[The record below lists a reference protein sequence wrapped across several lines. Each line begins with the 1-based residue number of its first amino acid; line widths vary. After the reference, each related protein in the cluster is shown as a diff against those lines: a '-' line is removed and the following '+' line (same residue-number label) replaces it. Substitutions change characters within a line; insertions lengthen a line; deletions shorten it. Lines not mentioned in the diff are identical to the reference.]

1 MTEEQLGRIFEA
13 FAQADSSVS
22 RKYGGTGLGLAISRR
37 FCQMLGGEVAAESR
51 AGAGS
56 AFTVRLPA
64 SVPVAEAAGPSA
76 PDTAGEPG
84 APTVLVIDDDPDALD
99 LVTRFLAKHGYRVAT
114 APDGARGLALA
125 RELHPVA
132 ITLDVLMPGLDGWG
146 VLAALK
152 ADPALA
158 AIPVVMVSML
168 DDAPVGYA
176 LGAAEYLVKPVD
188 RDRLLAALERCRP
201 AAGEGAVLVVED
213 DDATRELLVR
223 LLEKEGHRVTEARDG
238 REALAAAERSAP
250 RLVLLDLM
258 MPEMDGFE
266 FIEALRGRPALASI
280 PVVVLTARTLTEEDR
295 RRLNGS
301 VERIVQ
307 KGAQPLDQVLREVGA
322 LLGRAG

>member
-1 MTEEQLGRIFEA
+1 
-13 FAQADSSVS
+13 
-22 RKYGGTGLGLAISRR
+22 
-37 FCQMLGGEVAAESR
+37 
-51 AGAGS
+51 
-56 AFTVRLPA
+56 
-64 SVPVAEAAGPSA
+64 
-76 PDTAGEPG
+76 
-84 APTVLVIDDDPDALD
+84 
-99 LVTRFLAKHGYRVAT
+99 VTRFLSKHGYRVAT
-114 APDGARGLALA
+114 ATDGARGLALA

-176 LGAAEYLVKPVD
+176 LGAAEYLVKPVE
-188 RDRLLAALERCRP
+188 RDRLLAALERCRA

-223 LLEKEGHRVTEARDG
+223 LLEKEGHRVIEARNG

-250 RLVLLDLM
+250 RLVLLDLA

-266 FIEALRGRPALASI
+266 FIEALRGRPGLASI
-280 PVVVLTARTLTEEDR
+280 PVVVLTARTLTDEDR